1 MPPPEFKS
9 DSAELVIL
17 SVLADGP
24 QYGYAI
30 AKQVAARSGGAI
42 GLSPGVMYPTLRSME
57 SAGLITSEWEAVKSD
72 RNADEASEGRRRKWY
87 RLSTKGKRRLTKR
100 IEAHRSYF
108 AMIESFLTGRSPSG
122 DATGSSPTKEGV

>member
-1 MPPPEFKS
+1 MPDSAPSNFKP

-30 AKQVAARSGGAI
+30 AKPVAARSEGGIA
-42 GLSPGVMYPTLRSME
+42 LTPGVLYPALRGLEAS
-57 SAGLITSEWEAVKSD
+57 GLISSEWEAVKSD
-72 RNADEASEGRRRKWY
+72 RNTDQSSEGRRRKWY
-87 RLSTKGKRRLTKR
+87 RLSPKGRRRLAQR

-108 AMIESFLTGRSPSG
+108 RMIEAFLT
-122 DATGSSPTKEGV
+122 